1 MVDNV
6 VVDLGVIWDGDVANG
21 LKKPIPHLRRSTKL
35 VLDGTPCP
43 FSSSLSSSQPGGGA
57 WDVLVPCP
65 LSRIIMS

>member
-1 MVDNV
+1 MVDNAV
-6 VVDLGVIWDGDVANG
+6 DDLGVIWDVSNG
-21 LKKPIPHLRRSTKL
+21 LQKSVPHPRPV
-35 VLDGTPCP
+35 VLDGMPCP